1 MIKMFERSVRRR
13 RNPVRR
19 RHALSRRK
27 TVKSGVTLRDVAHAS
42 GVSPATVSIVLNNAP
57 LARYIPLTT
66 KDRIEKAAKKLGY
79 RPKVVSRFLSA
90 KRNRTV
96 GVMVFD
102 ITDPFC
108 TLILRGIENS
118 LYQASYLQ
126 VLTDGHNQRGRF
138 ERYLEM
144 LLARPVEALIF
155 VANWLFVDIDLL
167 ADLEKRNIPA
177 VMIGRE
183 LNTGGVS
190 SVMVDNEAGAHL
202 GMEHLYS
209 LGHRK
214 IAFIRGP
221 KMLVDSSPR
230 WRGVRS
236 FARSVG
242 LEIDPALV
250 VDLPDSLDPNSSFE
264 GGFRLTEELLKHK
277 KRFTAIMAFDDL
289 TAFGAIRGL
298 ARAGLKVPED
308 CSVIGFDDVIPAGLS
323 VPSLT
328 TVRQPMESLGSAAV
342 GLVLEAVNAAIEER
356 EFEAVHRKLA
366 PELVVRESSRAVS
379 WT

>member
-1 MIKMFERSVRRR
+1 
-13 RNPVRR
+13 
-19 RHALSRRK
+19 
-27 TVKSGVTLRDVAHAS
+27 
-42 GVSPATVSIVLNNAP
+42 
-57 LARYIPLTT
+57 
-66 KDRIEKAAKKLGY
+66 
-79 RPKVVSRFLSA
+79 
-90 KRNRTV
+90 
-96 GVMVFD
+96 
-102 ITDPFC
+102 
-108 TLILRGIENS
+108 
-118 LYQASYLQ
+118 
-126 VLTDGHNQRGRF
+126 
-138 ERYLEM
+138 
-144 LLARPVEALIF
+144 
-155 VANWLFVDIDLL
+155 
-167 ADLEKRNIPA
+167 
-177 VMIGRE
+177 
-183 LNTGGVS
+183 
-190 SVMVDNEAGAHL
+190 
-202 GMEHLYS
+202 
-209 LGHRK
+209 
-214 IAFIRGP
+214 
-221 KMLVDSSPR
+221 
-230 WRGVRS
+230 
-236 FARSVG
+236 VG